1 MATGGRRVAAQG
13 AATSSLA
20 VSVHGPAGVLDLL
33 VPAGASAVDVARE
46 YAAQSGLGSVP
57 LLYTRL
63 GSPLRA
69 DVALGEAGVDSGDL
83 LVAATSLHRPAPP
96 AREPLLARSSAA
108 PGRISVLWFTVA
120 AVAATLSGWFAAGTA
135 SDDLRRVAVGV
146 LLGAAAIGVLPVG
159 RYAAHRALA
168 APAFGAAAALAVA
181 WDPEP
186 AALPLVLGVAGLA
199 AAVTAAIA
207 RSLDLHVE
215 EGLRVWMVT
224 GAALFVV
231 TGLAAVLGL
240 PVPVTWSVLLVGA
253 MLASRFVPA
262 FAVDVPDQ
270 LLIDLERLAV
280 TAWSARERP
289 RGRRGRAV
297 ASPRAIELVAQRG
310 ARFVTAA
317 SVAIAVVAVLSA
329 AMVLRAVEVDLDLVG
344 ARCLVL
350 SAGAA
355 LLLAGRSYRHAAAR
369 ALLRAAG
376 LGCGAIVATDLLA
389 GAATTVPMV
398 LGLVSILV
406 ALVLVVAAVA
416 TGRGWRSVWWSRRA
430 EVAEGLAG
438 AAALA
443 SVLVASGLFRTVW
456 ELGSRVAK

>member
-1 MATGGRRVAAQG
+1 VAGEPPA
-13 AATSSLA
+13 SSLA
-20 VSVHGPAGVLDLL
+20 VSVHGPAGVLDLV
-33 VPAGASAVDVARE
+33 VPAGASAADLARE
-46 YAAQSGLGSVP
+46 YAAHSGLGSVP

-69 DVALGEAGVDSGDL
+69 DVGLGEAGVDSGDL
-83 LVAATSLHRPAPP
+83 LVAATSVHRPAPP
-96 AREPLLARSSAA
+96 VREPLLARSAAA
-108 PGRISVLWFTVA
+108 PGRIAVLWFAVA
-120 AVAATLSGWFAAGTA
+120 AVAATLAGWSAASTA
-135 SDDLRRVAVGV
+135 PDGLRRVVVGV
-146 LLGAAAIGVLPVG
+146 LVGAAATGVLPVG

-181 WDPEP
+181 WDPES

-207 RSLDLHVE
+207 RSLDLHAE
-215 EGLRVWMVT
+215 EGLRVWMIAGTSV
-224 GAALFVV
+224 FVV
-231 TGLAAVLGL
+231 TGLAAALGL
-240 PVPVTWSVLLVGA
+240 SAAVTWSVLLVGA

-310 ARFVTAA
+310 ARLVTAA
-317 SVAIAVVAVLSA
+317 SVAIAVVAVASA
-329 AMVLRAVEVDLDLVG
+329 VLVVRSVQVDLDVVG
-344 ARCLVL
+344 ARCLVF

-376 LGCGAIVATDLLA
+376 LGCWVIVATDVLA
-389 GAATTVPMV
+389 GAGTTLPMA
-398 LGLVSILV
+398 LGLVSVVV

-456 ELGSRVAK
+456 ELGSRVPK

>member
-1 MATGGRRVAAQG
+1 M
-13 AATSSLA
+13 
-20 VSVHGPAGVLDLL
+20 SVHGPAGVLDLV

-46 YAAQSGLGSVP
+46 YAAQSGLPSVP

-63 GSPLRA
+63 GTPLRA
-69 DVALGEAGVDSGDL
+69 DAALSESGIDSGDL
-83 LVAATSLHRPAPP
+83 LVAATSIHRPA
-96 AREPLLARSSAA
+96 ATEREPLLARSSAA
-108 PGRISVLWFTVA
+108 PGRISVVWFTLA
-120 AVAATLSGWFAAGTA
+120 AAAAALSGILASSTG
-135 SDDLRRVAVGV
+135 SDDLRRIAVGV
-146 LLGAAAIGVLPVG
+146 LVAAAAVGVLPLG

-168 APAFGAAAALAVA
+168 APAFGAAAGLAVA
-181 WDPEP
+181 WDPNP
-186 AALPLVLGVAGLA
+186 DGLPLVVGVAGLS

-207 RSLDLHVE
+207 RSLDVHVE
-215 EGLRVWMVT
+215 EGLRVWMVA
-224 GAALFVV
+224 GAGVFV
-231 TGLAAVLGL
+231 TSGLSAVLGFS
-240 PVPVTWSVLLVGA
+240 PAVTWSVLLVGA

-317 SVAIAVVAVLSA
+317 STAIAVVATTSA
-329 AMVLRAVEVDLDLVG
+329 ALVLRSVDEQLDLIG
-344 ARCLVL
+344 ARCLVF
-350 SAGAA
+350 ATGAA
-355 LLLAGRSYRHAAAR
+355 LILAARSYRHSAAR
-369 ALLRAAG
+369 ALLRTAG
-376 LGCGAIVATDLLA
+376 LGCWVLFTVDVLATA
-389 GAATTVPMV
+389 GNTLPLV
-398 LGLVSILV
+398 LGIGSIG
-406 ALVLVVAAVA
+406 VAAVLVIAAIA

-443 SVLVASGLFRTVW
+443 SILVASGLFRTVW
-456 ELGSRVAK
+456 ELGSRVST

>member
-1 MATGGRRVAAQG
+1 MAGGPG
-13 AATSSLA
+13 TSSLA
-20 VSVHGPAGVLDLL
+20 VSVHGPAGVLDLV

-69 DVALGEAGVDSGDL
+69 DVALSEAGVDSGDL

-96 AREPLLARSSAA
+96 VREPLLARSSAE
-108 PGRISVLWFTVA
+108 PGRISVVWFTVA
-120 AVAATLSGWFAAGTA
+120 AVTAALAGWFAAAT

-146 LLGAAAIGVLPVG
+146 LIGAAAIGVLPVG

-181 WDPEP
+181 WDPRPE
-186 AALPLVLGVAGLA
+186 ALPLVLGVAGLA
-199 AAVTAAIA
+199 AALTAAVA
-207 RSLDLHVE
+207 RSLDVHVE

-231 TGLAAVLGL
+231 TGLGAVLG
-240 PVPVTWSVLLVGA
+240 VAAAVVWAALLVGA

-329 AMVLRAVEVDLDLVG
+329 ALVLRTVEIDLDLVG
-344 ARCLVL
+344 ARCLVF

-376 LGCGAIVATDLLA
+376 LGCWLVVAADVLA
-389 GAATTVPMV
+389 AAGPTLPMV
-398 LGLVSILV
+398 LGVGSIVV
-406 ALVLVVAAVA
+406 AVVLVVAAVA